1 MNDSTK
7 QLSGNTT
14 ILLRKDGWFSPLRL
28 IRLLIVMFICI
39 LVAMV
44 CALVT
49 TT

>member
-14 ILLRKDGWFSPLRL
+14 ILLRKEGWFSPLRL

-44 CALVT
+44 CALLT
-49 TT
+49 T

>member
-14 ILLRKDGWFSPLRL
+14 LFLRTEGWFSPLRL

-39 LVAMV
+39 LVALV
-44 CALVT
+44 CALAT
-49 TT
+49 H